1 MTLPPA
7 FPILPSVTLRAQ
19 GVRETPVL
27 STADAR
33 ELTIGEAVG
42 IGIEE
47 NPAIRAARFRRAATG
62 AGLLE
67 AWGNFLPE
75 LNLDAFLQK
84 SGRGEFVVGG
94 VAFQSPESYTTYYQ
108 FVLSHRLFDAGRDFL
123 RLGAARAERRAADAQ
138 VDEDRLRTA
147 AAVRRRYVEAL
158 TAQSLG
164 EQAGREILARRRR
177 LDLAQARFD
186 LGEVTRSDVLQA
198 RIAVS
203 QAEVELAR
211 QREEAGRAK
220 LELLREMGVHADAD
234 SIELVARLEPFEPE
248 LDADALV
255 RASLATHPAL
265 RRLRGETDVRRSEH
279 GIAKTA
285 YLPTLQAGITWSST
299 ADDTTEFLFS
309 DFNDRSV
316 YSLSLTWELFGG
328 FTRHAGTSRAKAEVR
343 ASEEAVRAAELEVE
357 AAVRAAVLAVETAY
371 ARRLAQAE
379 EVELAREQLDLA
391 QERYRIGSLSFPDLT
406 DAQVTFAAA
415 ETAAIGSVHDFFLAL
430 AALEEA
436 SAQPV
441 FPEDRP

>member
-1 MTLPPA
+1 M
-7 FPILPSVTLRAQ
+7 R
-19 GVRETPVL
+19 R
-27 STADAR
+27 
-33 ELTIGEAVG
+33 LTIGEAVA
-42 IGIEE
+42 IANEE
-47 NPAIRAARFRRAATG
+47 NPAVRAARFRHAATG

-94 VAFQSPESYTTYYQ
+94 IAFQSPESFTTYYQ

-158 TAQSLG
+158 TARVLG
-164 EQAGREILARRRR
+164 EQAGREILSRRRR

-203 QAEVELAR
+203 QAEVERAR
-211 QREEAGRAK
+211 QTEEAARAK
-220 LELLREMGVHADAD
+220 LELLREMGVRADPD
-234 SIELVARLEPFEPE
+234 SAELVTRFSPFEPDF
-248 LDADALV
+248 DADALV
-255 RASLATHPAL
+255 RAALRDHPAL
-265 RRLRGETDVRRSEH
+265 RRLQGVTDVRRSEH

-316 YSLSLTWELFGG
+316 YSLSLNWELFGG
-328 FTRHAGTSRAKAEVR
+328 FTRHAGTSVAKAEVR
-343 ASEEAVRAAELEVE
+343 AAEEALRAAELEVE
-357 AAVRAAVLAVETAY
+357 AAVRAAVLAIETAY
-371 ARRLAQAE
+371 GRYVAQAE
-379 EVELAREQLDLA
+379 ELDLAREQLELA
-391 QERYRIGSLSFPDLT
+391 EERYRIGSLSFPDLT
-406 DAQVTFAAA
+406 DAQVTFSAAEAAA
-415 ETAAIGSVHDFFLAL
+415 VRSGHEFFLAL

-441 FPEDRP
+441 FPEGGAPPAGAPENEAPADGAPEGRPEGGS